1 MVTLS
6 TRERCVAK
14 LWHRCAPPPSPFAP
28 KHDNVPVGDPLPSG
42 VPKPADTTEARTSPD
57 IPNHFFRQWSP
68 HAPSACVL
76 QRHFSQLSIWC
87 THDELHFFLPIHFDK
102 NLSSSQLIPP
112 SPTFSKFFLSTCW
125 RYPYDSN
132 APESSDQNAF
142 SKVQS
147 RLILGTS
154 AALPRALINL
164 VTISVL

>member
-1 MVTLS
+1 M
-6 TRERCVAK
+6 AK

-112 SPTFSKFFLSTCW
+112 LQPSPSFSSALVGATHMTRTHLKVPIKMPSPKCNLASYWEPQRHYRGLLSILLL
-125 RYPYDSN
+125 YLYSN
-132 APESSDQNAF
+132 D
-142 SKVQS
+142 V
-147 RLILGTS
+147 I
-154 AALPRALINL
+154 
-164 VTISVL
+164 